1 MVQTKAK
8 ILSAS
13 VDLLKSGS
21 GFYLPS
27 NCPERIFDRFSSQ
40 LVVWDTRSFFRILS
54 IFNWWSLR
62 HIILYKIYLRL
73 DMLFKGKMGKALG
86 LIFCSTNREI
96 SRNYVILFLS
106 LYIEN
111 FKKHL

>member
-13 VDLLKSGS
+13 VDLLKSRS

-27 NCPERIFDRFSSQ
+27 NRPGRIFDRFSSQ

-54 IFNWWSLR
+54 TFNWWSLR
-62 HIILYKIYLRL
+62 HIILYKNLSEARYVVQ
-73 DMLFKGKMGKALG
+73 
-86 LIFCSTNREI
+86 RENGQ
-96 SRNYVILFLS
+96 SSVFDFL
-106 LYIEN
+106 
-111 FKKHL
+111 